1 MPEQKLDKSTA
12 KDVLAMNEDRI
23 TEALEEVID
32 PEIGVNIVDLG
43 LVYGIE
49 ARDHGEVIVEM
60 TLTIPECPLADQI
73 VASVKTAVEAVEGVE
88 RAEVKLV
95 FEPKWT
101 PARMNDEAREQI
113 RSRSMSA
120 T

>member
-1 MPEQKLDKSTA
+1 
-12 KDVLAMNEDRI
+12 MNEERI
-23 TEALEEVID
+23 MTALENVID

-43 LVYGIE
+43 LVYAIKIADNGK
-49 ARDHGEVIVEM
+49 AVIEM

-73 VASVKTAVEAVEGVE
+73 VANVKEAAESVEGVKQ
-88 RAEVKLV
+88 AEVQLV

-113 RSRSMSA
+113 RAHQMI
-120 T
+120 